1 MDRLKPGW
9 AMAVLVLSGS
19 GALAAEP
26 QIAAADATTIRAI
39 VEPFERPAGTFDD
52 VDWENA
58 FGGRRKGAADLTR
71 FLTERVRP
79 TMTGMTVTVEEVRLT
94 PITPDVVVADKYQ
107 TLSGQTDG
115 PGGKVLPDRHVRQTY
130 VLRRSAGR
138 WQIVTERIAD
148 LRR

>member
-1 MDRLKPGW
+1 
-9 AMAVLVLSGS
+9 MAVLVLSGS

-71 FLTERVRP
+71 AFAAP
-79 TMTGMTVTVEEVRLT
+79 VESNV
-94 PITPDVVVADKYQ
+94 I
-107 TLSGQTDG
+107 
-115 PGGKVLPDRHVRQTY
+115 GGGIP
-130 VLRRSAGR
+130 
-138 WQIVTERIAD
+138 RIGGT
-148 LRR
+148 